1 MEDTIDKGK
10 MDNNF
15 NTQGNELKL
24 KRKRSDIKLQRVKR
38 RLLKHVWVV
47 RAILILVALGVISL
61 LIYMASFLL
70 SNYQSSSSFGFV
82 NDFIFADQK
91 DVIRIDGKTNILIL
105 GRGGE
110 GHETP
115 ELTDT
120 IIILSVDN
128 KDKKTALVSIPRDL
142 WIDDLQAKIN
152 SAYYWGNQKQEGGGV
167 VLAKSVVEEVIGEPI
182 QYALVFDFETFVE
195 VIDEVGG
202 VEIDVENAFV
212 DEKYPIPG
220 KEDDTCS
227 GESEY
232 LCRYETI
239 SFEKGVVVMDGNTA
253 LKYVRSRNAQ
263 GDEGTDIA
271 RNKRQQQVVKAIV
284 EKVTGPRVF
293 LSYKSLNRL
302 YKTFIESME
311 TDLSSRQ
318 LAVVARMLFNYRDN
332 VNTHSI
338 PEELFIV
345 PTKSKQYDGLYVF
358 IPAGDSWDGVHSW
371 FDEVIGN

>member
-24 KRKRSDIKLQRVKR
+24 KRKRSDVKLQRVKR

-47 RAILILVALGVISL
+47 RAMLILVALGVISL

-182 QYALVFDFETFVE
+182 QY
-195 VIDEVGG
+195 
-202 VEIDVENAFV
+202 
-212 DEKYPIPG
+212 
-220 KEDDTCS
+220 
-227 GESEY
+227 
-232 LCRYETI
+232 
-239 SFEKGVVVMDGNTA
+239 
-253 LKYVRSRNAQ
+253 
-263 GDEGTDIA
+263 
-271 RNKRQQQVVKAIV
+271 
-284 EKVTGPRVF
+284 
-293 LSYKSLNRL
+293 LSL
-302 YKTFIESME
+302 I
-311 TDLSSRQ
+311 
-318 LAVVARMLFNYRDN
+318 
-332 VNTHSI
+332 HI
-338 PEELFIV
+338 
-345 PTKSKQYDGLYVF
+345 
-358 IPAGDSWDGVHSW
+358 
-371 FDEVIGN
+371 